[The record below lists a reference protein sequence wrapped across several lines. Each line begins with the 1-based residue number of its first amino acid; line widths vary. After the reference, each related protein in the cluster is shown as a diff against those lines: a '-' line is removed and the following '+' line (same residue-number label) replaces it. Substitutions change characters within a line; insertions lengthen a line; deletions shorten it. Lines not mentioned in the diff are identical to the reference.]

1 MRDLR
6 YEFVRRVFKLRPPR
20 AARVEYR
27 KNLSAPMSDSVS
39 LLADHYV
46 PDGDTTAPLVLMRS
60 PYGRRALIGL
70 VARALAY
77 EGFQVV
83 VQSCRGTAGSGG
95 RFDRPFRAEADDGR
109 DTVAWLREQPF
120 YPGRFATFCASYLGY
135 VQLALP
141 PESKTDLFGAVLQ
154 VTPSTTQD
162 IVWPADGA
170 LALASSLGWAIQ
182 AHRNPASQLNA
193 LLARRDRKR
202 VRTVGMTP
210 PLLQSYKSGRRT
222 RIGFLEDWWTHP
234 DAADVFWHDQ
244 AHHDSLDTFG
254 CPVLVQTGWYDLLLG
269 SSIGQ
274 YERLAARGADVRLT
288 VGPWTHATF
297 ASKGLGMVL
306 AESADFLRAASGL
319 TPPLATAR
327 VRLLDARSGAE
338 QVADSWPPASDAEQH
353 YLAPGALRPDAPG
366 PELAARTSFTYDP
379 SSPTPQVGGPLL
391 EPGGGPV
398 DNRELEARADV
409 VTFDMPHLIEDTE
422 YIGTPSVE
430 LWVTSDVPAPQLFVR
445 LNVVDSTGRSTNI
458 TDTLATVR
466 ADPVTPTLVTA
477 TLPPTCVRVYAGER
491 LRLVVAGGAFP
502 RFARNPGTGESPVT
516 ATTFRVAHIDIHH
529 DAAHPSKVVLPRIP
543 VRPPNA

>member
-27 KNLSAPMSDSVS
+27 KNLSAPMSDGVS

-202 VRTVGMTP
+202 VRTVGMTRTAVAE
-210 PLLQSYKSGRRT
+210 LQVGTENANRVPR
-222 RIGFLEDWWTHP
+222 G
-234 DAADVFWHDQ
+234 
-244 AHHDSLDTFG
+244 
-254 CPVLVQTGWYDLLLG
+254 LV
-269 SSIGQ
+269 
-274 YERLAARGADVRLT
+274 
-288 VGPWTHATF
+288 
-297 ASKGLGMVL
+297 
-306 AESADFLRAASGL
+306 
-319 TPPLATAR
+319 
-327 VRLLDARSGAE
+327 
-338 QVADSWPPASDAEQH
+338 
-353 YLAPGALRPDAPG
+353 DAPG
-366 PELAARTSFTYDP
+366 RGRRVLA
-379 SSPTPQVGGPLL
+379 
-391 EPGGGPV
+391 
-398 DNRELEARADV
+398 
-409 VTFDMPHLIEDTE
+409 
-422 YIGTPSVE
+422 
-430 LWVTSDVPAPQLFVR
+430 
-445 LNVVDSTGRSTNI
+445 
-458 TDTLATVR
+458 
-466 ADPVTPTLVTA
+466 
-477 TLPPTCVRVYAGER
+477 
-491 LRLVVAGGAFP
+491 
-502 RFARNPGTGESPVT
+502 
-516 ATTFRVAHIDIHH
+516 
-529 DAAHPSKVVLPRIP
+529 
-543 VRPPNA
+543 